1 MSEEPLRLTDATT
14 EELLETAREYLF
26 HYHDA
31 FEAPMVAKARGATL
45 WDRDGRDYLDFSSG
59 QMCATIGHNHPQIR
73 QALQQSSER
82 VVHLNSH
89 LISEEVV
96 LLAKN
101 S

>member
-59 QMCATIGHNHPQIR
+59 QIAQHHIGIRGVDATQGHTWGQMPG
-73 QALQQSSER
+73 
-82 VVHLNSH
+82 
-89 LISEEVV
+89 
-96 LLAKN
+96 
-101 S
+101 